1 MEIIQ
6 ELERTPRDYYC
17 GALGWL
23 DPNGDFAFSV
33 PIRTLNLEAS
43 PSAHQTKFTLGI
55 GAGITID
62 SDPELEWQ
70 ECQIKSAFIN
80 EMPSELGL
88 FETIRVEEQKPLRFA
103 AHLKRLQQSASALR
117 IPFRAS
123 RILEAVEQACLAIN
137 SPLPHRLR
145 IDLFPDGS
153 VTAASNTLEP
163 IANEVT
169 IFWASKVLP
178 DANQA
183 IMQSSNVLLAHKVN
197 QRTLYDLAWKNAVA
211 LGGFD
216 AVFLN
221 EQGFV
226 TEGGRSSIF
235 IQPKGSS
242 EWLTPPL
249 SAGVLPGVMRQNL
262 LDDPQWNTHQ
272 ATITTADLVDAD
284 RILVC
289 NALRGAL
296 PAVLKVG

>member
-6 ELERTPRDYYC
+6 ELEGTPRDYYC

-33 PIRTLNLEAS
+33 PIRTLNLESNPNAR
-43 PSAHQTKFTLGI
+43 QTKFTLGI

-62 SDPELEWQ
+62 SDPLQEWQ
-70 ECQIKSAFIN
+70 ECQTKSAFIT
-80 EMPSELGL
+80 EMPAELGL
-88 FETIRVEEQKPLRFA
+88 FETIRVEGQKPLRFA
-103 AHLKRLQQSASALR
+103 AHLQRLQQSASALR
-117 IPFRAS
+117 IPFESS
-123 RILEAVEQACLAIN
+123 RIVQVAEQACIAIA

-145 IDLFPDGS
+145 IDLFADGS
-153 VTAASNTLEP
+153 VTATANVLEP
-163 IANEVT
+163 VASEVT

-178 DANQA
+178 DAHQA
-183 IMQSSNVLLAHKVN
+183 VMQSSNVLLAHKVN

-211 LGGFD
+211 LSGFD

-235 IQPKGSS
+235 IQPKGSNQ
-242 EWLTPPL
+242 WLTPPL
-249 SAGVLPGVMRQNL
+249 SAGVLPGVMRQSL
-262 LDDPQWNTHQ
+262 LDDPQWNAHQ
-272 ATITTADLVDAD
+272 AMITAADLVDAG

-289 NALRGAL
+289 NALRGAV